1 MLDLNLPS
9 VISRT
14 NLEYAWHYQDQ
25 EGQPL
30 LILCRYKCPKK
41 GKRFIPYHINDAGS
55 WETGAGKQPYPLFG
69 LNLLRYY
76 DLSNVVFIGEGERA
90 ATVLQYLD
98 LLGITS
104 PFGAGNHAKADWG
117 PLKAYTQFVILP
129 DHDAPGQKYAEGVAK
144 TIYLMNPEASIS
156 ICQLPGLSDGG
167 DVVDWLK
174 SQKELKGWD
183 GFSPIEPE
191 VAEYLKV
198 RLLNLIEKHQ
208 QPYSI
213 AVPEDPEQ
221 VDEIQLMDASLVP
234 PFPAD
239 AWPPLIWDWC
249 QECAASMR
257 IPPDFCCATLL
268 VVFASLI
275 GRKRQ
280 IRPERN
286 NVKWVITPNLW
297 GLIVGRSGLLKTPAM
312 KQMLSGLDDL
322 IQVTMEKYQRDL
334 QAYELQKEHARV
346 NKLPLPSLPPLK
358 RYKTEDPTI
367 EALGPILRDNP
378 QGLLLFRDELP
389 GWLKS
394 INKKGQENARAFY
407 LETWNASSNFTS
419 DRIGRGLIHIPFM
432 CLSVFGGTQPG
443 PIASYVSRMRS
454 GDDND
459 DGFLQ
464 RFQVMVWPN
473 SIPWKPYKGNLDEEL
488 ERDIKRIFQSLDQMT
503 FDEKGNPVILE
514 FSDEAQKL
522 FDEWQAGI
530 QPRIRS
536 DELPDYMA
544 SHLSKYPKLLPSIAL
559 ILELVQ
565 GAIHQIHPQ
574 SVSVNSFLMAKRWCE
589 YLEPHAWKV
598 YHCDQVSLV
607 ENAKKLISKVQ
618 SGKLPNGFTVREV
631 HHGRHWSG
639 LADSVQVQKA
649 CDYAEARKW
658 LIKQQQAS
666 TVGRHTDRYYLNRQ
680 IKDLAA

>member
-1 MLDLNLPS
+1 MQMEEMMLL
-9 VISRT
+9 
-14 NLEYAWHYQDQ
+14 
-25 EGQPL
+25 
-30 LILCRYKCPKK
+30 
-41 GKRFIPYHINDAGS
+41 
-55 WETGAGKQPYPLFG
+55 
-69 LNLLRYY
+69 
-76 DLSNVVFIGEGERA
+76 
-90 ATVLQYLD
+90 
-98 LLGITS
+98 
-104 PFGAGNHAKADWG
+104 
-117 PLKAYTQFVILP
+117 
-129 DHDAPGQKYAEGVAK
+129 
-144 TIYLMNPEASIS
+144 
-156 ICQLPGLSDGG
+156 
-167 DVVDWLK
+167 
-174 SQKELKGWD
+174 

-191 VAEYLKV
+191 VAEYMKV

-213 AVPEDPEQ
+213 ALPEDPEQ
-221 VDEIQLMDASLVP
+221 VDEAKLMDSSLVP
-234 PFPAD
+234 PFPSD
-239 AWPPLIWDWC
+239 AWPPLIWGWC
-249 QECAASMR
+249 EECAAGMR

-286 NVKWVITPNLW
+286 NSKWVVTPNLW
-297 GLIVGRSGLLKTPAM
+297 GLIIGRSGLLKTPAM

-346 NKLPLPSLPPLK
+346 NKLPSPPPLTLK

-394 INKKGQENARAFY
+394 MNKKGQENARAFY

-419 DRIGRGLIHIPFM
+419 DRIGRGIIHIPFM

-443 PIASYVSRMRS
+443 PIASYVSRMRL

-488 ERDIKRIFQSLDQMT
+488 ERDIKRIYQFLDQMT
-503 FDEKGNPVILE
+503 FDEKGNPIILE
-514 FSDEAQKL
+514 FSDEAQQL
-522 FDEWQAGI
+522 FDEWQADI

-536 DELPDYMA
+536 DEIPDYMA

-565 GAIHQIHPQ
+565 GAIHQTHPQ
-574 SVSVNSFLMAKRWCE
+574 TVSVKSFLMAKRWCE

-598 YHCDQVSLV
+598 YNCDQVSLI
-607 ENAKKLISKVQ
+607 ENAKRLISKVQ
-618 SGKLPNGFTVREV
+618 SGKLQDGFTVREV
-631 HHGRHWSG
+631 HHSKHWSG
-639 LADSVQVQKA
+639 LADSAQVQKA
-649 CDYAEARKW
+649 CDYAEGKTW
-658 LIKQQQAS
+658 LIKQQQAP
-666 TVGRHTDRYYLNRQ
+666 TGGRNSDRYYLNPNSPNV
-680 IKDLAA
+680 